1 MEQKKT
7 GMERVQNGNGTE
19 KNRNG
24 TDTERVRNRKKR
36 EQNRERTET
45 EQKKQ
50 EKNGNGTEKNRNGT
64 DTERVRNR
72 KKREQNRERT
82 ETEQKKQ
89 EKNGNGTEKN
99 RNGTDTERVRN
110 RKKREQNRER
120 TETEQKKQE
129 KNRNGTETEQ
139 KKTGT
144 EQTKNGN
151 GIEKTGTIGMRSMKP
166 PKSNISSERRRLV
179 EELHAP
185 ARRSFQRRHVIVRGY
200 DDLWQADI
208 VEMIPYSRF
217 NKGYHYIL
225 TVIDVLSKH
234 AWAIP
239 LKSKGGSDT
248 ADAIVEIIRESARCP
263 KNLQTDKGKE
273 FYNADVQK
281 ILKKH
286 DINHYSTYSVM
297 KASVVERFNRTL
309 KNDMWKKF
317 TLNGNYKWI
326 DLLPDLVSNY
336 NSRKHRTIGMRPVDV
351 TPAVAE
357 RLLNTVYSS
366 IKIAGRAKFKVGDS
380 VRVSKFKTVFEK
392 GYTPNWTTEVFKI
405 IKVQHTNPVTYLLED
420 YRGTSIVGAF
430 YEHELHR
437 ATHPDVYLV
446 EKVLRRKG
454 DKVYVKWLGFD
465 GSHNSWIHKDNVI

>member
-1 MEQKKT
+1 MEQGKNRNGIEKT
-7 GMERVQNGNGTE
+7 GTEQVQNRNGTE
-19 KNRNG
+19 KNRIRTG
-24 TDTERVRNRKKR
+24 KEQERNRTEK
-36 EQNRERTET
+36 EQK
-45 EQKKQ
+45 QKKQ
-50 EKNGNGTEKNRNGT
+50 RKNK
-64 DTERVRNR
+64 
-72 KKREQNRERT
+72 
-82 ETEQKKQ
+82 
-89 EKNGNGTEKN
+89 
-99 RNGTDTERVRN
+99 
-110 RKKREQNRER
+110 
-120 TETEQKKQE
+120 
-129 KNRNGTETEQ
+129 NGTETEQ

-185 ARRSFQRRHVIVRGY
+185 ARRNFQRRHVIVRGY

-208 VEMIPYSRF
+208 VEMVPYSRF
-217 NKGYHYIL
+217 NRGYHYIL

-234 AWAIP
+234 ARAVP
-239 LKSKGGSDT
+239 FKSKGESET

-273 FYNADVQK
+273 FYNADVHK

-317 TLNGNYKWI
+317 TLNGKWI

-336 NSRKHRTIGMRPVDV
+336 NSRKHRTIGTRPVDV

-380 VRVSKFKTVFEK
+380 VR
-392 GYTPNWTTEVFKI
+392 
-405 IKVQHTNPVTYLLED
+405 HTSFVTYLLED

-454 DKVYVKWLGFD
+454 DKVYVKWLGSD